1 VASGIETKAA
11 GTSVRGK
18 WKSSRASSTGATR
31 SKQSQK
37 DAALSSVDA
46 GSPIIPGDVAA
57 AASQRGTCI
66 PTNTVSPM
74 AIRAFQQTLSPTD
87 GINIYDEDSGSNE
100 SESQS
105 GTLFINE

>member
-1 VASGIETKAA
+1 LHIFI
-11 GTSVRGK
+11 
-18 WKSSRASSTGATR
+18 WKFHPSLKQTPTI
-31 SKQSQK
+31 KQSQK
-37 DAALSSVDA
+37 DAALSFVDA